1 MDKDTI
7 AKVVNA
13 LVSFVVSVFEIIENM
28 QKQNE
33 QSKLKTSEEVIETV
47 GVLRECC
54 FLRQTRAAASAM
66 APLISSIAFIRTE
79 RKHFQP

>member
-47 GVLRECC
+47 GILRE
-54 FLRQTRAAASAM
+54 
-66 APLISSIAFIRTE
+66 
-79 RKHFQP
+79 